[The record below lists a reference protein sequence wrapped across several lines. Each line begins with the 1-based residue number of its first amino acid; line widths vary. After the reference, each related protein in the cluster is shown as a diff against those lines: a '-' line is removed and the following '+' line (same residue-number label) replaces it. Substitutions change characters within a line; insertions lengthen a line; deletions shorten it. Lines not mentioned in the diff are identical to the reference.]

1 MTTFSANALE
11 GRVALVT
18 GTSRGI
24 GAAILEAFVK
34 AGATVVGTATSEAGA
49 ERITARIAELDG
61 KGRGIVLNVCDG
73 EASAK
78 AVADTVAE
86 FGRIDVLVNN
96 AGITRDML
104 AMRLSD
110 EAWDAVIETNLT
122 AVFRL
127 TRAVL
132 RPMMKQ
138 RFGRIINMSSVVGAM
153 GNAGQAN
160 YAAAK
165 AGMIGMSKSVARE
178 VASRGVTVNCVA
190 PGFIE
195 TDMTAALPEDVKTH
209 LMAQI
214 PAARLGKTDDIAAA
228 VLYLASEP
236 AGYVTGTVL
245 HVNGGMFMG

>member
-1 MTTFSANALE
+1 MQNFFTAESFA

-18 GTSRGI
+18 GATRGI
-24 GAAILEAFVK
+24 GRAVALAL
-34 AGATVVGTATSEAGA
+34 ADCGAKVIGTATSETGA
-49 ERITARIAELDG
+49 AQISEALGD
-61 KGRGIVLNVCDG
+61 KGRGIVLNVTDA
-73 EASAK
+73 EASK
-78 AVADTVAE
+78 AAVEAIVAE
-86 FGRIDVLVNN
+86 FGRIDILVNN

-214 PAARLGKTDDIAAA
+214 PSARLGKTDDIAAA

>member
-61 KGRGIVLNVCDG
+61 TGRGIVLNVCDG

-96 AGITRDML
+96 AGITRDTL
-104 AMRLSD
+104 VMRMKD
-110 EAWDAVIETNLT
+110 DAWNDVVETDLT
-122 AVFRL
+122 AAFRL
-127 TRAVL
+127 ARACV

-138 RFGRIINMSSVVGAM
+138 RSGRIISITSVVGAM
-153 GNAGQAN
+153 GNAGQVN

-165 AGMIGMSKSVARE
+165 AGLMGMTKALARE
-178 VASRGVTVNCVA
+178 IGSRGITVNCVA
-190 PGFIE
+190 PGLID
-195 TDMTAALPEDVKTH
+195 TGMVDMNEIAREHAMTMIPMQRIGTPEEV
-209 LMAQI
+209 
-214 PAARLGKTDDIAAA
+214 AA
-228 VLYLASEP
+228 VVGFLMDERAS
-236 AGYVTGTVL
+236 YITRQVIN
-245 HVNGGMFMG
+245 VNGGMI

>member
-1 MTTFSANALE
+1 MQNFFTADSFA

-18 GTSRGI
+18 GATRGI
-24 GAAILEAFVK
+24 GQAVALALAEC
-34 AGATVVGTATSEAGA
+34 GAKVIGTATSETGA
-49 ERITARIAELDG
+49 AKISEALGE
-61 KGRGIVLNVCDG
+61 KGRGIVLDVTDA
-73 EASAK
+73 EASK
-78 AVADTVAE
+78 AAVEAIVAE
-86 FGRIDVLVNN
+86 FGRIDILVNN

-110 EAWDAVIETNLT
+110 EAWEAVIETNLT
-122 AVFRL
+122 SVFRL

-195 TDMTAALPEDVKTH
+195 TDMTASLPEDVKKN

-228 VLYLASEP
+228 VLYLTSEP

>member
-1 MTTFSANALE
+1 MNAFFSADSFA

-18 GTSRGI
+18 GASRGI
-24 GAAILEAFVK
+24 GRAIALAL
-34 AGATVVGTATSEAGA
+34 AGCGATVIGTATSEAGA
-49 ERITARIAELDG
+49 AGITEALGG
-61 KGRGIVLNVCDG
+61 KGRGIVLNVTDAA
-73 EASAK
+73 ASK
-78 AVADTVAE
+78 AAVENVVAE
-86 FGRIDVLVNN
+86 FGRIDILVNN

-127 TRAVL
+127 TRAAL

-138 RFGRIINMSSVVGAM
+138 RYGRIINMSSIVGAM

-165 AGMIGMSKSVARE
+165 AGMVGMSKSVARE

-195 TDMTAALPEDVKTH
+195 TDMTNALPEDVKKN

>member
-1 MTTFSANALE
+1 MQNFFTADSFA

-18 GTSRGI
+18 GATRGI
-24 GAAILEAFVK
+24 GQAVALALAEC
-34 AGATVVGTATSEAGA
+34 GAKVIGTATSETGA
-49 ERITARIAELDG
+49 AKISEALGE
-61 KGRGIVLNVCDG
+61 KGRGIVLDVTDA
-73 EASAK
+73 EASK
-78 AVADTVAE
+78 AVVEAIVAE
-86 FGRIDVLVNN
+86 FGRIDILVNN

-110 EAWDAVIETNLT
+110 EAWEAVIETNLT
-122 AVFRL
+122 SVFRL

-195 TDMTAALPEDVKTH
+195 TDMTASLPEDVKKN

>member
-1 MTTFSANALE
+1 MQNFFTADSFA

-18 GTSRGI
+18 GATRGI
-24 GAAILEAFVK
+24 GQAVALALAEC
-34 AGATVVGTATSEAGA
+34 GAKVIGTATSEAGA
-49 ERITARIAELDG
+49 AKISEALGD
-61 KGRGIVLNVCDG
+61 KGRGIVLNVTDA
-73 EASAK
+73 EASK
-78 AVADTVAE
+78 AAVDAIVAE
-86 FGRIDVLVNN
+86 FGRIDILVNN

-195 TDMTAALPEDVKTH
+195 TDMTASLPEDVKNG
-209 LMAQI
+209 LMTQI

>member
-1 MTTFSANALE
+1 M
-11 GRVALVT
+11 
-18 GTSRGI
+18 
-24 GAAILEAFVK
+24 
-34 AGATVVGTATSEAGA
+34 
-49 ERITARIAELDG
+49 
-61 KGRGIVLNVCDG
+61 
-73 EASAK
+73 
-78 AVADTVAE
+78 
-86 FGRIDVLVNN
+86 
-96 AGITRDML
+96 
-104 AMRLSD
+104 
-110 EAWDAVIETNLT
+110 IETNLT

>member
-1 MTTFSANALE
+1 MQNFFTADSFA

-18 GTSRGI
+18 GATRGI
-24 GAAILEAFVK
+24 GQAVALALAEC
-34 AGATVVGTATSEAGA
+34 GAKVIGTATSEAGA
-49 ERITARIAELDG
+49 AKISEALGE
-61 KGRGIVLNVCDG
+61 KGRGIVLNVTDA
-73 EASAK
+73 EASK
-78 AVADTVAE
+78 AAVDAIVAE
-86 FGRIDVLVNN
+86 FGRIDILVNN

-195 TDMTAALPEDVKTH
+195 TDMTASLPEDVKNG

>member
-1 MTTFSANALE
+1 MQNFFTADSFA

-18 GTSRGI
+18 GATRGI
-24 GAAILEAFVK
+24 GQAVAAALAEC
-34 AGATVVGTATSEAGA
+34 GATVIGTATSEEGA
-49 ERITARIAELDG
+49 AKISQALGD
-61 KGRGIVLNVCDG
+61 KGRGIVLNVTDADAC
-73 EASAK
+73 K
-78 AVADTVAE
+78 AAVEGIVAE
-86 FGRIDVLVNN
+86 FGRIDILVNN

-110 EAWDAVIETNLT
+110 EAWQAVIDTNLT

-138 RFGRIINMSSVVGAM
+138 RFGRIVNMSSVVGAM

-195 TDMTAALPEDVKTH
+195 TDMTASLPEDVKKN

>member
-1 MTTFSANALE
+1 MQNFFTADSFA

-18 GTSRGI
+18 GATRGI
-24 GAAILEAFVK
+24 GQAVALALAEC
-34 AGATVVGTATSEAGA
+34 GAKVIGTATSEAGA
-49 ERITARIAELDG
+49 AKISEALGD
-61 KGRGIVLNVCDG
+61 KGRGIVLNVTDA
-73 EASAK
+73 EASK
-78 AVADTVAE
+78 AAVDAIIAE
-86 FGRIDVLVNN
+86 FGRIDILVNN

-195 TDMTAALPEDVKTH
+195 TDMTASLPEDVKNG

>member
-1 MTTFSANALE
+1 MQNFFTADSFA

-18 GTSRGI
+18 GATRGI
-24 GAAILEAFVK
+24 GQAVALALAEC
-34 AGATVVGTATSEAGA
+34 GAKVIGTATSETGA
-49 ERITARIAELDG
+49 AKISEALGER
-61 KGRGIVLNVCDG
+61 GRGIVLDVTDA
-73 EASAK
+73 EASK
-78 AVADTVAE
+78 AVVEAIVAE
-86 FGRIDVLVNN
+86 FGRIDILVNN

-110 EAWDAVIETNLT
+110 EAWEAVIETNLT
-122 AVFRL
+122 SVFRL

-195 TDMTAALPEDVKTH
+195 TDMTASLPEDVKKN